1 MHDNVN
7 LAIVFNDFETCRHG
21 WMAFALAD
29 GNSDH
34 VVYPTKQAAV
44 DHQSNEFL
52 YAYLHLGKIIGG
64 MPLRD
69 CQLWLDIHRHAYD
82 SGMRLINPTD
92 LIVPVSREHVPWQ
105 N

>member
-1 MHDNVN
+1 MHDGVN
-7 LAIVFNDFETCRHG
+7 LAIVFNDWETCRNG

-29 GNSDH
+29 GNTDH
-34 VVYPTKQAAV
+34 IIYPSKQAAI
-44 DHQSNEFL
+44 DHQSDEFR
-52 YAYLHLGKIIGG
+52 YAYLYLGKIIGG

-82 SGMRLINPTD
+82 AGMRLVNPAD
-92 LIVPVSREHVPWQ
+92 LIVPVERGKVPWQ